1 LSSRG
6 EPLNLTSLSAMKKT
20 IQSTLGILAFLG
32 VILLLPA
39 LRPDPPYQIAYAS
52 LAPFNTAVFI
62 ANADGSGER
71 MLVGASQLD
80 ANASFSPDGQW
91 VFFTSRRN
99 GSADIYRVRPTGKD
113 LQQLTDHPAF
123 DDQAVLSPDGQR
135 LAFVSSR
142 SGQADI
148 WILELTS
155 RKLRNV
161 TNHPGGDY
169 RPSWSP
175 DGQWLAFTSDRDS
188 PGAQAKTPG
197 SPFAPHQSTEI
208 YIQRADGSELKR
220 LTDSEASVGSATW
233 SPDGKQVAFYE
244 ASAIDWRALSRH
256 FPIPDVVPPSSQIVS
271 LEITSGKRKLLTTG
285 PGRKLSPQWI
295 SLDRVSYIRADTVEK
310 ADAPRRAIN
319 YWSER
324 IQFTDG
330 KAGPK
335 GLFAHVSWSPDGKQ
349 MVFHR
354 ELPGKWPPLSPSFS
368 SDAMFRLTR
377 TGIFPSY
384 SPDGRQ
390 LVSNTANAAIV
401 HNSLVVMN
409 RGGTNRRIVFD
420 DSTRNSVAPVWSPT
434 GDRIAF
440 GLGGFNSFSRSRPGQ
455 VVIIG
460 ADGSGMRRVTPSNTV
475 NYGFP
480 SWSPDGKRLVLR
492 YVEGMTKGLAILE
505 LESGKLSPLT
515 SGAWNDNFPAWSPQG
530 DLILFTSDRDGDWE
544 LYTIRTDGQELK
556 RLTRSPGNDAHPAWS
571 PDGRWI
577 AFASARGGFKDEMAL
592 GVGGGQGA
600 GDIFVMRQDGTD
612 VRRLTDDSCE
622 EATPTFAPR

>member
-1 LSSRG
+1 
-6 EPLNLTSLSAMKKT
+6 MKRS
-20 IQSTLGILAFLG
+20 IQTTLKMLGLPAFLG
-32 VILLLPA
+32 MTLLVPA
-39 LRPDPPYQIAYAS
+39 LRFDPPYHIAYAS

-71 MLVGASQLD
+71 MLVGSAHLD
-80 ANASFSPDGQW
+80 CNASFSPDGQW
-91 VFFTSRRN
+91 VLFTSRRD
-99 GSADIYRVRPTGKD
+99 GSADIYRVRPSGKD
-113 LQQLTDHPAF
+113 LQRLTNHRAF

-135 LAFVSSR
+135 VAFVSSR

-148 WILELTS
+148 WILELPS
-155 RKLRNV
+155 RKLRNL

-169 RPSWSP
+169 RPAWSP

-188 PGAQAKTPG
+188 QGAQAKTPG
-197 SPFAPHQSTEI
+197 SPFAPQQTTEI
-208 YIQRADGSELKR
+208 YMQRADGSGLKQ
-220 LTDSEASVGSATW
+220 LTDGDASVGSATW
-233 SPDGKQVAFYE
+233 SPDGKQIAFYE
-244 ASAIDWRALSRH
+244 ASAVDWRALSRH
-256 FPIPDVVPPSSQIVS
+256 FPIQDASPPFSQIVS
-271 LEITSGKRKLLTTG
+271 IEVSSGKRKYLTTDA
-285 PGRKLSPQWI
+285 GRKLSPQWI
-295 SLDRVSYIRADTVEK
+295 SMDRVSYIRADSVEK
-310 ADAPRRAIN
+310 ANAPRRAVN
-319 YWSER
+319 YWSEG

-330 KAGPK
+330 KTGPK

-354 ELPGKWPPLSPSFS
+354 ELAGQWPPVIQSFS
-368 SDAMFRLTR
+368 GDAGFRLTR

-384 SPDGRQ
+384 SPDGRS

-401 HNSLVVMN
+401 HNSIMVMN
-409 RGGTNRRIVFD
+409 SDGTNRRIVFD

-440 GLGGFNSFSRSRPGQ
+440 GLGGYNSFNRSRSGQ
-455 VVIIG
+455 VVMIG
-460 ADGSGMRRVTPSNTV
+460 IDGSGMRSVTPQNTV

-480 SWSPDGKRLVLR
+480 SWSPDGKRMVLR
-492 YVEGMTKGLAILE
+492 YVEGMTKGLAILDV
-505 LESGKLSPLT
+505 ESGKLSPLT

-544 LYTIRTDGQELK
+544 LYTIRTDGRELK
-556 RLTRSPGNDAHPAWS
+556 RLTSSPGNDAHPAWS

-577 AFASARGGFKDEMAL
+577 TFASARGGFKDEMAL

-600 GDIFVMRQDGTD
+600 GDIFVMRKDGTD

-622 EATPTFAPR
+622 EATPSFAPR